1 MSVRQIFYRTLSSFV
16 IPKNDSFK
24 KIIDAKSSWKLCQT
38 ISLQPKTIVPACLR
52 LRQVLSTFPLLLNN
66 KTIKVSK
73 ERAQKY
79 RIHEISSPSSVPPDP
94 TWDNSS
100 TKKTETLND
109 FLEISDIF
117 RLHKL
122 SWSPESVMEEFYDL
136 RYHKK
141 SDRQKCST
149 S

>member
-1 MSVRQIFYRTLSSFV
+1 MKLAHHHRFHPTQPETIHRQ
-16 IPKNDSFK
+16 
-24 KIIDAKSSWKLCQT
+24 
-38 ISLQPKTIVPACLR
+38 
-52 LRQVLSTFPLLLNN
+52 
-66 KTIKVSK
+66 
-73 ERAQKY
+73 
-79 RIHEISSPSSVPPDP
+79 
-94 TWDNSS
+94 
-100 TKKTETLND
+100 KKTETLND
-109 FLEISDIF
+109 FLEISDVF